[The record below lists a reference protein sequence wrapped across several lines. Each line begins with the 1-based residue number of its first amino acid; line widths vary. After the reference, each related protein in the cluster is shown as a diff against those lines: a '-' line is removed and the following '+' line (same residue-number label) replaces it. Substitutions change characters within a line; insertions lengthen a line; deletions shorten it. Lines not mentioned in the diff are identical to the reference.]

1 LKKRKEK
8 GFSKMDL
15 TAPKANR
22 PKNGVLL
29 SKLSPVGWMQIAT
42 GPLNYFERAVVA
54 KVKK

>member
-1 LKKRKEK
+1 
-8 GFSKMDL
+8 MDL